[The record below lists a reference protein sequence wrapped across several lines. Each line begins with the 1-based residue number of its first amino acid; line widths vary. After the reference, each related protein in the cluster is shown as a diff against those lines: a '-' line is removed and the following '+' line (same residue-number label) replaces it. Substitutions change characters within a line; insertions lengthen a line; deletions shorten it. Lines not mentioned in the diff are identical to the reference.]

1 MILVTVIAIFFC
13 GPLWNFF
20 LLTER
25 RVYVAVVLCLAQGY
39 KKIRPQNSST
49 GFSLGSGPN
58 LNLLPRF
65 SQLLDQPVEG
75 WYHKL

>member
-1 MILVTVIAIFFC
+1 ML
-13 GPLWNFF
+13 
-20 LLTER
+20 
-25 RVYVAVVLCLAQGY
+25 AVVLCLAQGY

-49 GFSLGSGPN
+49 GLSLGSGPN